1 MPRRLGYR
9 RRPALAY
16 ACPVDNETQDQQYE
30 NVTIR
35 RDGDVAV
42 VTFDRGGS
50 LNAFNQAT
58 ILELTDVARRFQDDL
73 TTRAVVLSGAKNA
86 FSAGIDLKDTAT
98 WEELDDDVA
107 LRSRFYR
114 GVRLCQ
120 AWEDMPQITIAA
132 MEGLAVGAGCAIALA
147 CDWRVLARDAYLY
160 VPEVKIGLNLQWG
173 ALPRLVTLVGP
184 ARAKRIVLLCE
195 KMGPDHALDWGLIDE
210 IAESGQSVAVA
221 EDLATRVAT
230 MPAATTRMVK
240 EAVNATAGALHRVS
254 AFADADQSA
263 LTRTFSDA
271 VAARESF
278 AGGAS

>member
-1 MPRRLGYR
+1 MSQT
-9 RRPALAY
+9 A
-16 ACPVDNETQDQQYE
+16 DFTSTSYE
-30 NVTIR
+30 NVTIE
-35 RDGDVAV
+35 RDGPVAV

-73 TTRAVVLSGAKNA
+73 TTRAVVLAGAPNA

-107 LRSRFYR
+107 LRARFYR

-132 MEGLAVGAGCAIALA
+132 MEKLAVGAGCAIALA
-147 CDWRVLARDAYLY
+147 CDWRVLGADAYLY

-173 ALPRLVTLVGP
+173 ALPRLITLVGP

-195 KMGPDHALDWGLIDE
+195 KMGAEQALDWGLIDE
-210 IAESGQSVAVA
+210 VADPGEAVA
-221 EDLATRVAT
+221 IARRLADDVAAR
-230 MPAATTRMVK
+230 PAATTRMVK
-240 EAVNATAGALHRVS
+240 EAVNATANALHRAS

-263 LTRTFSDA
+263 LTRTFADA
-271 VAARESF
+271 VAARSEFNRS
-278 AGGAS
+278 